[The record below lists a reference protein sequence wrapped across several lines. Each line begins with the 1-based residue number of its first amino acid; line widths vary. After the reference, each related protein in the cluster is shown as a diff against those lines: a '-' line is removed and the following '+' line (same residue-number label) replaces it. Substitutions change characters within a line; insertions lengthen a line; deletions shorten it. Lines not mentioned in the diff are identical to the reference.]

1 MLRMLKF
8 YPEQVVKHWEK
19 IGYAIEQAL
28 PPIIDSRKSEDRMNR
43 ILESILA
50 GKIEVHVFVVYEDER
65 PIVYGIISTAA
76 INAVDSDNKELLIY
90 SLYAGRKLN
99 RELIFEGLE
108 LIKKYTK
115 SQGCIAISAYTNI
128 ESIARLFST
137 IGGSSSFTYL
147 RLEV

>member
-8 YPEQVVKHWEK
+8 YPDQIVRNWEK

-28 PPIIDSRKSEDRMNR
+28 PPIVDSHKAEGRMNR

-50 GKIEVHVFVVYEDER
+50 GKIEVHVFVVYTDER
-65 PIVYGIISTAA
+65 PTVYGIVSTA
-76 INAVDSDNKELLIY
+76 ITNAVDSDNKELLIY
-90 SLYAGRKLN
+90 SLYASHSLN

-108 LIKKYTK
+108 LIKKYAR
-115 SQGCIAISAYTNI
+115 SQECAAISGYTNI
-128 ESIARLFST
+128 AGLKRL
-137 IGGSSSFTYL
+137 IENAGGSSSFTYL